1 MSAFPLIVAHRAGN
15 TFDTFKRATEMGAD
29 IVELDV
35 HMTKDRCLVVQYEP
49 FVKIKGMNTCLGS
62 VALSDLNKHKMKMH
76 ASPILLLRDVLDW
89 SRKVNTKLMIDIKNG
104 PVFYPNIHI
113 EVARIVYD
121 RHMEENVWVISFDH
135 KCIYDLKHQDEFPLK
150 AGILYVARLSP
161 LKKIIQLVGADLI
174 ETHNKYLT
182 SDTVA
187 EAHDAGAK
195 VCGWSTDE
203 PQVIE
208 RLLKLS
214 VDMITTNTP
223 EVAREILDKN
233 R

>member
-15 TFDTFKRATEMGAD
+15 TFETFKMATERGAD
-29 IVELDV
+29 IIELDV
-35 HMTKDRCLVVQYEP
+35 HMTKDRYLVVQYEP
-49 FVKIKGMNTCLGS
+49 FVKIGGKTTYLGN
-62 VALSDLNKHKMKMH
+62 VTASDFYKNKIEMH
-76 ASPILLLRDVLDW
+76 ASPVLPLRDVLDW
-89 SRKVNTKLMIDIKNG
+89 GRKANITLMIDIKNG

-113 EVARIVYD
+113 EVARMVYD
-121 RHMEENVWVISFDH
+121 YHMEKNVWVISFDH
-135 KCIYDLKHQDEFPLK
+135 KCIYDFKHQDEFPLK
-150 AGILYVARLSP
+150 AGILYVARLFH

-182 SDTVA
+182 PETVT

-203 PQVIE
+203 PHEIE
-208 RLLKLS
+208 RLLELS
-214 VDMITTNTP
+214 VDMITTENLN
-223 EVAREILDKN
+223 AAWEILDKN